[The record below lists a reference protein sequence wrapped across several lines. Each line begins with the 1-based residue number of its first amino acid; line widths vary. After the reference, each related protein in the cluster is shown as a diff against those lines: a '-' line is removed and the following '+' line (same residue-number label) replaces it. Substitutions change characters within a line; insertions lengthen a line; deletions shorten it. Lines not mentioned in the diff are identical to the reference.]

1 MIFTVPIND
10 TITVTD
16 TPVGAK
22 SIRSFWFVDRRG
34 GKDMF
39 YDNGLMTI
47 SMAVDGKDICR
58 DLFINPFFTQNAF
71 YENMIFP
78 PHDPRR
84 VSVRCNLN
92 VCMSEIRISQS
103 VKRDFDVVFE
113 LSDTEV
119 EEESCEYIESFA
131 FTPSLFPYLQ
141 GIDIGKSN
149 VPHLPIVSMEMG
161 KELNVQA
168 KYVPEKFFVSQYYC
182 VYSQKQYYI
191 GCLMNAQ
198 MPNFWYYAYS
208 GNNFS
213 GGERMNITFET
224 YDQYMTPMPLD
235 MISPYGKTSWKDV
248 VYTFDKMPEKNFR
261 FTITSEYTK
270 IDPANTVNGVYGMY
284 NRANIQGNNGQNTI
298 ISGYMHLYVFNF
310 ISNKKL

>member
-10 TITVTD
+10 VITVTD

-22 SIRSFWFVDRRG
+22 SIRSFWFVDRTG
-34 GKDMF
+34 AKDKF
-39 YDNGLMTI
+39 FDYGLMTI
-47 SMAVDGKDICR
+47 SIAVDGKDICR
-58 DLFINPFFTQNAF
+58 DMFINPFFTQNAF

-92 VCMSEIRISQS
+92 VCMSEIRISLS

-131 FTPSLFPYLQ
+131 FTPSFFNAHPTGSLYGAQQQVPRLEL
-141 GIDIGKSN
+141 IDM
-149 VPHLPIVSMEMG
+149 VMG
-161 KELNVQA
+161 KELVVKA
-168 KYVPEKFFVSQYYC
+168 KYQPEKFFVSQYYA
-182 VYSQKQYYI
+182 VFIGSVSTQYAEV
-191 GCLMNAQ
+191 LMNAQ

-224 YDQYMTPMPLD
+224 YDQYMCPMPLN
-235 MISPYGKTSWKDV
+235 MISPYGNTSWKDV
-248 VYTFDKMPEKNFR
+248 VYTFDKRPDKNFR
-261 FTITSEYTK
+261 FTITSEYDK
-270 IDPANTVNGVYGMY
+270 IDPTHTTNGVYGLGNAWNNAIGLKYVHMY
-284 NRANIQGNNGQNTI
+284 I
-298 ISGYMHLYVFNF
+298 FNF
-310 ISNKKL
+310 ISTKKL